1 MKKYLPLCVIAIIAA
16 NGMGSPAWADDNKIV
31 TGMKKVGSAIVW
43 PFKKVGQ
50 GLKAVGKKLTG
61 K

>member
-1 MKKYLPLCVIAIIAA
+1 MKKYFPMCLMVIIAA
-16 NGMGSPAWADDNKIV
+16 NSTGSPAWADDNKLV
-31 TGMKKVGSAIVW
+31 AGVKKVGSAIVW

-50 GLKAVGKKLTG
+50 GFKAVGKKLSG